1 MKVVQAASA
10 KVKSCEATFEIVQF
24 GERWDKVAW
33 GPPINLRVDVEKTTS
48 ITYPY
53 KGIVNFDIPYSS
65 TYRTVHSTEEDA
77 ERDLSLRELVY
88 LRASLRY
95 ELRISA
101 DGKVSVG
108 AMQIKTPRANNTSRE
123 TWDDYAPIRPERFC
137 WITTLR

>member
-1 MKVVQAASA
+1 MKAVQVVSA
-10 KVKSCEATFEIVQF
+10 KVKNCEATFEVVQF
-24 GERWDKVAW
+24 GEHWDKVAW

-53 KGIVNFDIPYSS
+53 KGIVDFDVPYSS

-88 LRASLRY
+88 VRASLRY
-95 ELRISA
+95 ELGISA
-101 DGKVSVG
+101 DGKVSVE
-108 AMQIKTPRANNTSRE
+108 AMHVKIRRANNTSGE

-137 WITTLR
+137 WITALR